1 MKKYLLVLISLILTL
16 SLFISCDNGSK
27 APSSTTEEKP
37 TTTSEI
43 VILDFTE
50 VSNSRGITGFP
61 ADSPF
66 YQINGANKNLE
77 DELGDVP
84 YNKYGFWMNCN
95 VMRSLP
101 ILPGLK
107 SANANAGDYVES
119 IKNKEF
125 TAYGFSSRVEKA
137 EATSDG
143 VYIVYDILEGQNVNG
158 RIEYYYSTVEKK
170 FSYREIVAPLF
181 GAFGGD
187 QIFVFEMYNVP
198 VEKDENGYSFK
209 AGNLY
214 ENGSTFRHISFIDS
228 TGIDSRNSTNK
239 IEKMLIEDAKLLMNY
254 NKSSVTSMEYEKYT
268 SIDLI
273 PLNII
278 KGEETLQPID
288 VSNRAN
294 ALQLDDQISFLT
306 KVFKDKSFA
315 FSGYSTLEEFNNSN
329 IEYIDG
335 RLEKI
340 KEKATS
346 GVNYKG
352 IGFPLSYDL
361 DNNIGACLYN
371 SNGTVLET
379 HFDSSAGSA
388 YSFTPFVLEQFKK
401 CFDSEDIRN
410 FDQFVSL
417 MFKNLGLSEYADSP
431 ELRKSLL
438 RDSYNN
444 T

>member
-1 MKKYLLVLISLILTL
+1 MKKYLLVLILLILTL
-16 SLFISCDNGSK
+16 SLFISCDNSNK
-27 APSSTTEEKP
+27 APTNSSNKAP
-37 TTTSEI
+37 TNSE
-43 VILDFTE
+43 VVVLDFTE
-50 VSNSRGITGFP
+50 VSNSRGLTGFP
-61 ADSPF
+61 ENSPF
-66 YQINGANKNLE
+66 NSIQGCGYKDNYMF
-77 DELGDVP
+77 GDT
-84 YNKYGFWMNCN
+84 NYGFWMNCN

-181 GAFGGD
+181 GSFGGD

-198 VEKDENGYSFK
+198 VEKEENGYSFK

-228 TGIDSRNSTNK
+228 TSVGQPQSNSTINN
-239 IEKMLIEDAKLLMNY
+239 MLIEDAKLLMNY

-268 SIDLI
+268 SMDLI

-288 VSNRAN
+288 VSSRAN
-294 ALQLDDQISFLT
+294 ALQLDDQISFL
-306 KVFKDKSFA
+306 KMVFKDKSFA

-340 KEKATS
+340 NNSTNKEK
-346 GVNYKG
+346 YIKG

-361 DNNIGACLYN
+361 SKNIGACLYRYN
-371 SNGTVLET
+371 STVHESSSQNGLGE
-379 HFDSSAGSA
+379 
-388 YSFTPFVLEQFKK
+388 SFTQIVLDSFKS
-401 CFDSEDIRN
+401 CFSEEITS
-410 FDQFVSL
+410 FDQFVAL
-417 MFKNLGLSEYADSP
+417 MFKNLGLNKYAEDPVSRK
-431 ELRKSLL
+431 ELLK
-438 RDSYNN
+438 DSYNN
-444 T
+444 

>member
-16 SLFISCDNGSK
+16 SLFISCDNSNK
-27 APSSTTEEKP
+27 APTN
-37 TTTSEI
+37 SE
-43 VILDFTE
+43 VVVLDFTE
-50 VSNSRGITGFP
+50 VSNSRGLTGFP
-61 ADSPF
+61 ENSPF
-66 YQINGANKNLE
+66 YQIEGADKN
-77 DELGDVP
+77 VF
-84 YNKYGFWMNCN
+84 YKTYGFWMNCN

-107 SANANAGDYVES
+107 SANANADDYVES

-125 TAYGFSSRVEKA
+125 TAYGFPSKVEKA
-137 EATSDG
+137 ETTSDG
-143 VYIVYDILEGQNVNG
+143 VYIVYDILEGQNING

-181 GAFGGD
+181 GSVGGD

-228 TGIDSRNSTNK
+228 TGIDSGNSTNK

-288 VSNRAN
+288 VSSRAN
-294 ALQLDDQISFLT
+294 ALQLDDQISFLK

-340 KEKATS
+340 NNSTNKEK
-346 GVNYKG
+346 YIKG

-361 DNNIGACLYN
+361 SKNIGACFYIYN
-371 SNGTVLET
+371 STVHESSSQNGLGE
-379 HFDSSAGSA
+379 
-388 YSFTPFVLEQFKK
+388 SFTSIVLDSFKS
-401 CFDSEDIRN
+401 CFSEEITS
-410 FDQFVSL
+410 FDQFVAL
-417 MFKNLGLSEYADSP
+417 MFKNLGLNKYAEDPVSRK
-431 ELRKSLL
+431 ELLK
-438 RDSYNN
+438 DSYNN
-444 T
+444 

>member
-1 MKKYLLVLISLILTL
+1 
-16 SLFISCDNGSK
+16 
-27 APSSTTEEKP
+27 
-37 TTTSEI
+37 
-43 VILDFTE
+43 
-50 VSNSRGITGFP
+50 
-61 ADSPF
+61 
-66 YQINGANKNLE
+66 
-77 DELGDVP
+77 
-84 YNKYGFWMNCN
+84 MNCN

-107 SANANAGDYVES
+107 SANANADDYVES

-125 TAYGFSSRVEKA
+125 TAYGFPSKVEKA
-137 EATSDG
+137 ETTSDG

-181 GAFGGD
+181 GSVGGD

-228 TGIDSRNSTNK
+228 TGIDSGNSTNK

-288 VSNRAN
+288 VSSRAN
-294 ALQLDDQISFLT
+294 ALQLDDQISFLK

-315 FSGYSTLEEFNNSN
+315 FSGYSTLEEFNKN
-329 IEYIDG
+329 
-335 RLEKI
+335 
-340 KEKATS
+340 
-346 GVNYKG
+346 KG
-352 IGFPLSYDL
+352 S
-361 DNNIGACLYN
+361 
-371 SNGTVLET
+371 
-379 HFDSSAGSA
+379 
-388 YSFTPFVLEQFKK
+388 
-401 CFDSEDIRN
+401 
-410 FDQFVSL
+410 
-417 MFKNLGLSEYADSP
+417 
-431 ELRKSLL
+431 
-438 RDSYNN
+438 
-444 T
+444 